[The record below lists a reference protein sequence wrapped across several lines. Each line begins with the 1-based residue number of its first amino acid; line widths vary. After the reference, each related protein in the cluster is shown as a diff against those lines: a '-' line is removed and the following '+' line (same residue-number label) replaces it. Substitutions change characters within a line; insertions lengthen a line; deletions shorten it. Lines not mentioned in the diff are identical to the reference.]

1 MTNYK
6 LLPEQPTKEM
16 LDALPSD
23 FIRAVFIGAYPT
35 AYTAVTV
42 PKGESLCCDLCGA
55 EVTDFK
61 NDLFHHTG
69 IINGKFN
76 DHIHLCK
83 KCEDDVK
90 PPHFNFDTRSIVQQ
104 ECKPLSEDKIQ
115 RLFNYSSHPINWS
128 DLREI
133 VRMIEKAHNI

>member
-35 AYTAVTV
+35 AYTAVTEV
-42 PKGESLCCDLCGA
+42 P
-55 EVTDFK
+55 
-61 NDLFHHTG
+61 
-69 IINGKFN
+69 
-76 DHIHLCK
+76 
-83 KCEDDVK
+83 
-90 PPHFNFDTRSIVQQ
+90 QQ

-115 RLFNYSSHPINWS
+115 RLFNYSSYPMNWS

-133 VRMIEKAHNI
+133 IRIIEKAHNIRD